1 MRDIQQWDAVKKTTL
16 TASGG
21 ATPSVTGEYC
31 DFAEVDSNFSLVL
44 INAGDSTSL
53 TVTYQ
58 LGYLADGVT
67 EHQAKSDPSTY
78 ITWMT
83 PADGGAVATMT
94 AVDINASVIHASLT
108 LAVAKFYRFTITN
121 NDAVNGAD
129 SVKLIMIAQF

>member
-16 TASGG
+16 TVSGG
-21 ATPSVTGEYC
+21 ATPAVTGEYC

-44 INAGDSTSL
+44 VNAGASTSL
-53 TVTYQ
+53 SVTYQ

-67 EHQAKSDPSTY
+67 EHQAKSDPATY

-83 PADGGAVATMT
+83 PADGGAVAGMT
-94 AVDINASVIHASLT
+94 AVNIAGSSVHVSLT
-108 LAVAKFYRFTITN
+108 LAVAKFYRYTITN

-129 SVKLIMIAQF
+129 TVKLIKIAQF